1 MLSDVHLD
9 ERRECCAEQ
18 SSERDRITVL
28 GPLRH
33 EIGSE

>member
-9 ERRECCAEQ
+9 DRRECCAEP
-18 SSERDRITVL
+18 SSERACLTVGAL
-28 GPLRH
+28 LRH